1 LVDELDSEIESLL
14 SQLQLKNKQREM
26 YLLERGVYEKQI
38 DQVRSKYVS
47 QINKYSLQR
56 EKLQRKQDKIED
68 DDLEYQREIVELKE
82 YEDHFKS
89 KLTQLEQELEDI
101 VSLEDYLKKSHDELD
116 NTFKKKKASL
126 EK

>member
-1 LVDELDSEIESLL
+1 
-14 SQLQLKNKQREM
+14 M

-38 DQVRSKYVS
+38 DQVCSKYVS

-89 KLTQLEQELEDI
+89 KLT
-101 VSLEDYLKKSHDELD
+101 
-116 NTFKKKKASL
+116 
-126 EK
+126 

>member
-1 LVDELDSEIESLL
+1 
-14 SQLQLKNKQREM
+14 M

-89 KLTQLEQELEDI
+89 KLT
-101 VSLEDYLKKSHDELD
+101 
-116 NTFKKKKASL
+116 
-126 EK
+126 